1 MSTYGEPIDVTETD
15 NSFRPTLAALLRD
28 RAGVVAAGFLLLLVV
43 IALLGPIVYD
53 KDPAKQHLLEGMES
67 PSLSHPLGTDD
78 LGRDMAARMIA
89 GTRITLAAVAIALGV
104 ACAVGLIPALVSG
117 YLGGR
122 IDGFIMRCTDFLI
135 SLPPLILA
143 IAVIGAIGQGLR
155 NTMIVVGLIMA
166 PNLLRV
172 IRSSVVNVRNEAY
185 MDAARLIGCSHTRI
199 LRRHVLRNVL
209 PTIIVMINLI
219 AAQALLAEA
228 GLSFI
233 GLGVVPPQASWGALL
248 KDGVPNLGT
257 APILIIAPGL
267 AISLTVLSLNLVGDT
282 LRRASRSW

>member
-1 MSTYGEPIDVTETD
+1 
-15 NSFRPTLAALLRD
+15 
-28 RAGVVAAGFLLLLVV
+28 
-43 IALLGPIVYD
+43 
-53 KDPAKQHLLEGMES
+53 
-67 PSLSHPLGTDD
+67 
-78 LGRDMAARMIA
+78 MIA

-122 IDGFIMRCTDFLI
+122 VDGFIMRCTDFLI

>member
-122 IDGFIMRCTDFLI
+122 VDGFIMRCTDFLI